1 MSFEDKGV
9 FDPKETLED
18 TDSYM
23 GQDSVGKEKQLG
35 YKRYG
40 ISRTKNMGCNH
51 WGTCGKLTCVLAY
64 YGVPFKQTPLPN
76 SEDFAKLSAEERKRV
91 QGLHCQTPGCGKIIE
106 YWEYYA
112 GWHGALYK
120 APFVRLGHSVSDAGI
135 EQADNALGAI
145 RRLAES
151 KTTYVHKKDIDDGI
165 NQRWR
170 TERRRQ
176 MLVELEERAIR
187 DKNIND
193 GSAKDF
199 EAVLK
204 RNYRKA
210 TGKPSVKKVDNGA
223 RVS

>member
-1 MSFEDKGV
+1 MAE
-9 FDPKETLED
+9 
-18 TDSYM
+18 
-23 GQDSVGKEKQLG
+23 GK
-35 YKRYG
+35 
-40 ISRTKNMGCNH
+40 T
-51 WGTCGKLTCVLAY
+51 A
-64 YGVPFKQTPLPN
+64 
-76 SEDFAKLSAEERKRV
+76 
-91 QGLHCQTPGCGKIIE
+91 
-106 YWEYYA
+106 
-112 GWHGALYK
+112 
-120 APFVRLGHSVSDAGI
+120 
-135 EQADNALGAI
+135 
-145 RRLAES
+145 
-151 KTTYVHKKDIDDGI
+151 YVHKKDIDDGI
-165 NQRWR
+165 NRRWR